1 MKIKISVVKNI
12 LEANDRIANLN
23 KKLFDAKGVLVVN
36 IMSSPG
42 AGKTTLIENTIKAL
56 KIDYTIGVIEGD
68 IQSTYDADR
77 IAATGV
83 QAVQINTGGA
93 CHIDGNMISETF
105 DEFDFDEID
114 LLIVENVG
122 NLVCPAEFKM
132 GEDFKVMLLSVPEG
146 DDKPLKYPLMFHESS
161 VLLINKIDL
170 LPYLECDVE
179 KIRQEALKINANL
192 NIFEV
197 AAKTG
202 LGLEKWFNW
211 LRQQIKNKNESTK

>member
-1 MKIKISVVKNI
+1 MKVSVVKNI
-12 LEANDRIANLN
+12 LEANDRISELN
-23 KKLFDAKGVLVVN
+23 KKMFDEKKVLVIN

-42 AGKTTLIENTIKAL
+42 AGKTTLIESTIKLL
-56 KIDYTIGVIEGD
+56 KDKYRIVVIEGD
-68 IQSTYDADR
+68 IQSTYDADK

-105 DEFDFDEID
+105 DQFNFDEVD

-122 NLVCPAEFKM
+122 NLVCPAEFQM
-132 GEDFKVMLLSVPEG
+132 GEDFKVMLLSLPEG

-170 LPYLECDVE
+170 QPYLDCNIN
-179 KIRQEALKINANL
+179 KIQQESLKINPKI

-197 AAKTG
+197 SGKTQQ
-202 LGLEKWFNW
+202 GLENWINW
-211 LRQQIKNKNESTK
+211 LKEKLDAKNDA